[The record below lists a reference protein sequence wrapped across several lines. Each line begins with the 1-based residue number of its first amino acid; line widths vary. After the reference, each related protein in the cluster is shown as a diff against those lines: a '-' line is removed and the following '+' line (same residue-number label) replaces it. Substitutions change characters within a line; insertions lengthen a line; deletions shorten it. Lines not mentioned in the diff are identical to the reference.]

1 MTPPQ
6 EDRISVLD
14 IYRTEDLVFPEE
26 LIEAGKIK
34 PSQNHNEDYN
44 KSANK

>member
-1 MTPPQ
+1 MPPLQ

-14 IYRTEDLVFPEE
+14 RYRTKDLVFLKE

-34 PSQNHNEDYN
+34 PSKNHN
-44 KSANK
+44 